1 VVLNRVF
8 VHGLGAVSPAGWG
21 VAALAAALD
30 KNEPL
35 PTTPVVQPGGSPP
48 ADARLVPPAVP
59 RPAWLAH
66 PRLRRSSAISQYA
79 AGAALEALGED
90 ASKVT
95 AGSLRL
101 GVVVCVMSGGVA
113 YSRRFYD
120 EALHDP
126 ATASPL
132 LFPETV
138 MNAPASHVAACLNCP
153 GINYTLVGDP
163 GMFLQGLAVGAAWL
177 AEGSVDGCLVVG
189 TEEVDWPVGN
199 ALRLFLRS
207 VIHAG
212 GAGALYL
219 RGEPPETGGVELQC
233 VTRAW
238 SFAAG
243 SSPCQA
249 AMRMRLE
256 LPKGQPSELLCDS
269 TRGIHRADADE
280 LSAWRDWTGARL
292 SPKRILGEGLAAA
305 SAWQCV
311 AACDALKRGRH
322 DAANVSVVGPNQQAV
337 GARFAGI

>member
-1 VVLNRVF
+1 MNRIF

-21 VAALAAALD
+21 VPALEAALD
-30 KNEPL
+30 QHEPL
-35 PTTPVVQPGGSPP
+35 PATPVVQPAGLPP
-48 ADARLVPPAVP
+48 VVARLVPPPLP
-59 RPAWLAH
+59 RPAWLGH
-66 PRLRRSSAISQYA
+66 PRLRRSSAISHYA

-90 ASKVT
+90 AARVT

-113 YSRRFYD
+113 YSRRFY
-120 EALHDP
+120 EETLQDP

-138 MNAPASHVAACLNCP
+138 MNAPASHIAACLNAP
-153 GINYTLVGDP
+153 AINYTLVGDP
-163 GMFLQGLAVGAAWL
+163 GMFLQGLALGAAWL
-177 AEGSVDGCLVVG
+177 AEGLVDGCLIVG
-189 TEEVDWPVGN
+189 TEEVDWPVGH

-207 VIHAG
+207 AIHAG

-219 RGEPPETGGVELQC
+219 RSEPPESGGVELQC

-243 SSPCQA
+243 FPASQA
-249 AMRMRLE
+249 AMRMRRE
-256 LPKGQPSELLCDS
+256 LSPGQPSELLCDS
-269 TRGIHRADADE
+269 TRGIARADADE
-280 LSAWRDWTGARL
+280 LAAWRDWPGRRL

-311 AACDALKRGRH
+311 AACNAVKRGRH
-322 DAANVSVVGPNQQAV
+322 DAAQVSVVGPNQQAI
-337 GARFAGI
+337 GARFAL

>member
-1 VVLNRVF
+1 M
-8 VHGLGAVSPAGWG
+8 
-21 VAALAAALD
+21 AALD
-30 KNEPL
+30 QDEPL
-35 PTTPVVQPGGSPP
+35 PTTPVAQAGGPP
-48 ADARLVPPAVP
+48 PVAARLVPLPAP
-59 RPAWLAH
+59 RPAWLGH

-79 AGAALEALGED
+79 AGAALEALGDD

-95 AGSLRL
+95 VGSMRL
-101 GVVVCVMSGGVA
+101 GVVVCAMSGGVA
-113 YSRRFYD
+113 YSRRFYG
-120 EALHDP
+120 ETLQDP

-163 GMFLQGLAVGAAWL
+163 GMFLQGLALGAAWL
-177 AEGSVDGCLVVG
+177 AEGLVDGCLVVG

-207 VIHAG
+207 VIHSG

-219 RGEPPETGGVELQC
+219 RREPPETGGVELQC

-243 SSPCQA
+243 SSPRQA

-256 LPKGQPSELLCDS
+256 LPKGHPSDLLCDS

-280 LSAWRDWTGARL
+280 LAAWRDWTGARL

-311 AACDALKRGRH
+311 AACDAVKRGRH
-322 DAANVSVVGPNQQAV
+322 GAANVSVVGPNQQAI
-337 GARFAGI
+337 GARFGAVRNS